1 MALSFDHLGIITRS
15 AQENADM
22 AAFFAQV
29 LDLLVEGDAADGYAE
44 VHAGAMTI
52 ALHHGAMIGDIAPL
66 GGTLLQFRCS
76 DVDAET
82 AAVRSRG
89 GAISLEPTDT
99 DWGTRSAYI
108 SGPHGLLV
116 ELYAWR

>member
-52 ALHHGAMIGDIAPL
+52 ALHHGAMIDDIAAL
-66 GGTLLQFRCS
+66 GANAGDRRRLPWQLHDVVNLGVRDPRTRRERVRCC
-76 DVDAET
+76 
-82 AAVRSRG
+82 
-89 GAISLEPTDT
+89 
-99 DWGTRSAYI
+99 
-108 SGPHGLLV
+108 GPS
-116 ELYAWR
+116 